1 MFKIIIEN
9 SFCQILCQYY
19 ADEKLIS
26 PISKI
31 SKEFPISSDI
41 VNLFGDTMIFDN
53 ININEGLIY
62 FFFTINKAIIQETN
76 TNVPTYNRLILKEVG
91 IRPEPIELYFFVGN
105 LTTFKISL
113 KITNHKENNKNIN
126 NNLIPLNQILN
137 SNTPIN
143 IKETIKAYSTEN
155 NISNSKYRKTL
166 LRGKNKRKNETI
178 KTSNDIKSNQIID
191 NIQKEFNNEDDELND
206 IDKDNRL
213 SYEFNLWKKFS
224 VPATEEHVKSE
235 LEVITEME
243 NNNLYFLKG
252 IHYDIYLYKL
262 KSEKKKESEDG
273 RETFCKGFF
282 IASFPQ
288 KNGKVIENSQTFP
301 APCGHKECS
310 SLPAMQPEIISRYPL
325 EDTKNFEMNNLA
337 ASICFPTGIK
347 VCYSEENPPMLNDYV
362 TPITTQKGERCYMV
376 TYHFY
381 YKISNLIYSKLY
393 EMHPLKH
400 HLMKFADSYL
410 SLSEKEMKKNIMNKI
425 QKSLDKSQELGFRDY
440 VYVPYCIC
448 LISKY
453 PYVNEMKKC
462 LQSIYTMIINKLKY
476 NNLDLN
482 NLIMHLIHSVPIPER
497 ETRVKFFIPYFYKEI
512 KLICPK
518 MQDISVM
525 NTNLSSLLQYF
536 SIDYLVIILRLML
549 FEKRVLFIDDDY
561 TRLSLVIDNFLS
573 LIYPFDWPHTY
584 ISRRSTGL

>member
-41 VNLFGDTMIFDN
+41 VNLFGDIMIFDN

-310 SLPAMQPEIISRYPL
+310 SLPAM
-325 EDTKNFEMNNLA
+325 
-337 ASICFPTGIK
+337 
-347 VCYSEENPPMLNDYV
+347 
-362 TPITTQKGERCYMV
+362 
-376 TYHFY
+376 
-381 YKISNLIYSKLY
+381 
-393 EMHPLKH
+393 
-400 HLMKFADSYL
+400 
-410 SLSEKEMKKNIMNKI
+410 
-425 QKSLDKSQELGFRDY
+425 
-440 VYVPYCIC
+440 
-448 LISKY
+448 
-453 PYVNEMKKC
+453 
-462 LQSIYTMIINKLKY
+462 
-476 NNLDLN
+476 
-482 NLIMHLIHSVPIPER
+482 
-497 ETRVKFFIPYFYKEI
+497 
-512 KLICPK
+512 
-518 MQDISVM
+518 
-525 NTNLSSLLQYF
+525 
-536 SIDYLVIILRLML
+536 
-549 FEKRVLFIDDDY
+549 
-561 TRLSLVIDNFLS
+561 
-573 LIYPFDWPHTY
+573 
-584 ISRRSTGL
+584 